1 MKEYFKVTGYDN
13 FIRDPKTNSII
24 NTNMSNYKEYLIMKD
39 IKSKEDQKVNL
50 IEDEVINIK
59 NDISEIKTLL
69 KQFLKQ

>member
-1 MKEYFKVTGYDN
+1 
-13 FIRDPKTNSII
+13 
-24 NTNMSNYKEYLIMKD
+24 MKD